1 LEKLSAALRRYGD
14 SGLPDGADDEAALE
28 LRAYQELVENAND
41 IIFTHD
47 LDGNITSLN
56 RAGEQITGYTRE
68 EASNMNVLQVVA
80 PAYRKTLAELIKRRF
95 ADEVKGAFEIEILA
109 KDGRKVVLEVST
121 RLITKNGEAMRVQ
134 GIARDVTHRKHLEEQ
149 LMQAQK
155 MEAIGHL
162 AGGVAH
168 DFNNLLTAVT
178 GYSDLVL
185 RRLGSDSPVR
195 QEVEQI
201 KRAGQRATTLT
212 RQLLAFSRKQ
222 MLQPRVLDLNSVL
235 SDVERLLKR
244 LIGENIQLIM
254 VLGAELGRVKA
265 DPGQIEQIIM
275 NLAVNARDAMPH
287 GGTLTV
293 GTANVMLDEDYA
305 AQHVDVRPGRYV
317 MLAVSDT
324 GMGMDADTQ
333 TRIFEPFFT
342 TKAKGKG
349 TGMGLSTVYG
359 IVKQSGG
366 NIWVYSEPNQG
377 STFKIYLPRI
387 DDAADVQE
395 LPSHEAEISTGTE
408 TVLLVEDEEAVRSL
422 ICRILRSGGYTVLES
437 LSPEDALRIVREHPE
452 PIHLLLSDVIM
463 PHMSGREVAN
473 KVSLLSPNTKV
484 LFMSGYTD
492 DALGQ
497 HGVLDPGTAFLQKPF
512 EPDALARKVR
522 EVLDGGQAKVEPLL

>member
-212 RQLLAFSRKQ
+212 CS
-222 MLQPRVLDLNSVL
+222 
-235 SDVERLLKR
+235 
-244 LIGENIQLIM
+244 I
-254 VLGAELGRVKA
+254 
-265 DPGQIEQIIM
+265 
-275 NLAVNARDAMPH
+275 
-287 GGTLTV
+287 
-293 GTANVMLDEDYA
+293 
-305 AQHVDVRPGRYV
+305 
-317 MLAVSDT
+317 
-324 GMGMDADTQ
+324 
-333 TRIFEPFFT
+333 
-342 TKAKGKG
+342 
-349 TGMGLSTVYG
+349 
-359 IVKQSGG
+359 
-366 NIWVYSEPNQG
+366 
-377 STFKIYLPRI
+377 
-387 DDAADVQE
+387 
-395 LPSHEAEISTGTE
+395 
-408 TVLLVEDEEAVRSL
+408 
-422 ICRILRSGGYTVLES
+422 
-437 LSPEDALRIVREHPE
+437 
-452 PIHLLLSDVIM
+452 
-463 PHMSGREVAN
+463 
-473 KVSLLSPNTKV
+473 
-484 LFMSGYTD
+484 
-492 DALGQ
+492 
-497 HGVLDPGTAFLQKPF
+497 
-512 EPDALARKVR
+512 
-522 EVLDGGQAKVEPLL
+522 